1 MRTLSDNPSTGS
13 AHPSLIKRLERAL
26 LAAKLDLG
34 ERMYAAGIDEGSL
47 GARLTA
53 LGQRIRQAE
62 ARRLSLGLLLAQRRD
77 LLLQL
82 AAAALE
88 EDAPLPGAE
97 AEYRRAKNA
106 LATLKMEAEGS
117 ANTASLELAMVGA

>member
-1 MRTLSDNPSTGS
+1 MRILSDNPSKGS
-13 AHPSLIKRLERAL
+13 AHSSLFKRLQRSL

-34 ERMYAAGIDEGSL
+34 ERMCAAGIDDGSL

-53 LGQRIRQAE
+53 LGQTIRQAE
-62 ARRLSLGLLLAQRRD
+62 AGRLPLGLLLAQRRE

-97 AEYRRAKNA
+97 TEYGRAKNA
-106 LATLKMEAEGS
+106 LAALKMEAEGS
-117 ANTASLELAMVGA
+117 ANTARLELALVGA